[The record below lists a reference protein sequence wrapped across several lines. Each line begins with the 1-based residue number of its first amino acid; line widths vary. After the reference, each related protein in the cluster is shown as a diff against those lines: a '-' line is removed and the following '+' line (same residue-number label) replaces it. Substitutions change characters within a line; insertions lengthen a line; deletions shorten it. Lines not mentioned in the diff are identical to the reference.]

1 MRGAAGRVPDVPRIE
16 DVSDVTRQAWLN
28 FPVFEHQDAPFV
40 RPARPLREARVA
52 LVTTAGLHLR
62 GDRPFAS
69 SDQTFRVIPSS
80 SPAMAIVQS
89 HSSIGF
95 DRTAFMRDVNISFPV
110 DRLRE
115 LRDAGEIGSL
125 ARDFYSFMG
134 GSRAPRMM
142 ERETG
147 PEVARRLLADGVEV
161 VLLTPT

>member
-1 MRGAAGRVPDVPRIE
+1 MPRLE
-16 DVSDVTRQAWLN
+16 DVSEVTRQAWLN
-28 FPVFEHQDAPFV
+28 FPVLEHQDAPFV
-40 RPARPLREARVA
+40 RPARPLRESRVA
-52 LVTTAGLHLR
+52 LVTTAGVHLR

-125 ARDFYSFMG
+125 ATDFYSFMG
-134 GSRAPRMM
+134 GARAPRTM

-147 PEVARRLLADGVEV
+147 PEVARRLLADGVDV

>member
-1 MRGAAGRVPDVPRIE
+1 MPRLE
-16 DVSDVTRQAWLN
+16 DVSEVTRQAWLN
-28 FPVFEHQDAPFV
+28 FPVFEHPDAPFV
-40 RPARPLREARVA
+40 RPARPLRESRVA
-52 LVTTAGLHLR
+52 LVTTAGVHLR

-115 LRDAGEIGSL
+115 LRDAGTIGSL
-125 ARDFYSFMG
+125 AADYYSFMG
-134 GSRAPRMM
+134 GSRAPRTI

>member
-1 MRGAAGRVPDVPRIE
+1 MPRLE

-28 FPVFEHQDAPFV
+28 FPVFEADDAPF
-40 RPARPLREARVA
+40 ARPTRPLGDARVA
-52 LVTTAGLHLR
+52 LVTTAGVHLR

-69 SDQTFRVIPSS
+69 SDQTFRVIPST
-80 SPAMAIVQS
+80 SPAKAIVQS

-115 LRDAGEIGSL
+115 LVEQGAIGSL
-125 ARDFYSFMG
+125 ATDFYSFMG
-134 GSRAPRMM
+134 GVRAPRTI

>member
-1 MRGAAGRVPDVPRIE
+1 MPRLE
-16 DVSDVTRQAWLN
+16 DVSEVTRQAWLN
-28 FPVFEHQDAPFV
+28 FPVFEAEDAPFTPP
-40 RPARPLREARVA
+40 RRPLAEARVA
-52 LVTTAGLHLR
+52 LVTTAGVHLR

-95 DRTAFMRDVNISFPV
+95 DRTAFMRDVNVSFPI

-115 LRDAGEIGSL
+115 LRDRGEIGSL
-125 ARDFYSFMG
+125 AEDFYSFMG
-134 GSRAPRMM
+134 GSRAPRTMQ
-142 ERETG
+142 RETG
-147 PEVARRLLADGVEV
+147 PEVARRLLAEGVDV